1 MIANATADRQS
12 TDPFKILVDQTLNWV
27 IDLGIHGFGPLPGAI
42 QVAKEQLAVSKTPE
56 AAIDGIIFWRTAQAG
71 GTGFCTGLGGIPAL
85 PLMVPASLVTSYA
98 LGANTAA
105 AIAHLRGHNLESESV
120 RSFILLCLMGQ
131 AAEEILRNA
140 SIRLGQ
146 EVGSAFVQRISPR
159 AIAAINQR
167 VGFGL
172 LTKTGERGLV
182 NLNKVI
188 LPMFGGVVGGCFDAA
203 YVYTCGHTAKSLF
216 PLLKPAEG
224 F

>member
-1 MIANATADRQS
+1 MITNPTNNP
-12 TDPFKILVDQTLNWV
+12 TDPFRTLVDQTLNWV
-27 IDLGIHGFGPLPGAI
+27 IDLGINGFGPLPSAI
-42 QVAKEQLAVSKTPE
+42 QVAKDQLAVSQTPE
-56 AAIDGIIFWRTAQAG
+56 AAIDGIIFWRTIQAG
-71 GTGFCTGLGGIPAL
+71 GTGFCTGLGGIPSL
-85 PLMVPASLVTSYA
+85 PLMIPASLVTSYA

-105 AIAHLRGHNLESESV
+105 AIAHLRGYDLDRDSV

-146 EVGSAFVQRISPR
+146 EVGAAVVQRISPR

-167 VGFGL
+167 AGFSL
-172 LTKTGERGLV
+172 LAKTGERGLV
-182 NLNKVI
+182 NLNKLI

-203 YVYTCGHTAKSLF
+203 YVYTCGYTAKSLF
-216 PLLKPAEG
+216 PLPTPAEG